1 MQNGTT
7 FYLLNFLDHSY
18 TMSLNIGSM
27 VLNQLNLTNLIK
39 AKEKTLSLPN
49 PPQNLLVKSNLPWKM
64 RDPRKG

>member
-1 MQNGTT
+1 VAG
-7 FYLLNFLDHSY
+7 SY

-49 PPQNLLVKSNLPWKM
+49 PPQNLLVK
-64 RDPRKG
+64 